1 MLLSGDNLVC
11 PCMIMLGCMAKSHC
25 LPHIVFPFL
34 VQTMM
39 GLQPSP
45 VEEKSYFLGRGESE
59 MTLMWSLTWEECRMC
74 PSFGWD
80 RVNFLHNDCYDAC
93 DL

>member
-1 MLLSGDNLVC
+1 MLVSGDNLVC

-45 VEEKSYFLGRGESE
+45 VEEKSYFLGRGES
-59 MTLMWSLTWEECRMC
+59 
-74 PSFGWD
+74 D
-80 RVNFLHNDCYDAC
+80 
-93 DL
+93 DLNVVINMGGVQDVSQFWLG